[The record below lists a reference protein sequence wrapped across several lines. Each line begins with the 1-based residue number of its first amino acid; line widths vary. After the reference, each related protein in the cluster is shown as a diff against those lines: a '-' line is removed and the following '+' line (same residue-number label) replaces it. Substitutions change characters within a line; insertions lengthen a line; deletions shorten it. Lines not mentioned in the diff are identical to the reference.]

1 MEFITRPCTQQNEG
15 TLKVDCHWLCDVS
28 TARHWHT
35 KSKELTTVD
44 MVYVVATEVEMK
56 PISPTNMP
64 RNRTV
69 RRQATQLHA
78 MRITNE
84 SHDLIID
91 EISRREILE
100 YDPSRFLIDNES
112 DSDSDDDEE
121 ES

>member
-1 MEFITRPCTQQNEG
+1 
-15 TLKVDCHWLCDVS
+15 
-28 TARHWHT
+28 
-35 KSKELTTVD
+35 

-84 SHDLIID
+84 SHDFIVD
-91 EISRREILE
+91 EISRREMLE
-100 YDPSRFLIDNES
+100 HDFSRVLIGNEF
-112 DSDSDDDEE
+112 DSDSNDDEE
-121 ES
+121 